1 MLKQDFLVELGTEE
15 LPPKALLKLSKS
27 FQAGV
32 EEGLR
37 KESLAHGLVKS
48 FATPRRLAILVRALE
63 SNQADRLTEKF
74 GPAVKAAFDTDG
86 NPTRAA
92 NGFAKS
98 CGMTVADLG
107 RAPKDGVEKLYFS
120 STLPGK
126 STNELLPAIV
136 DGALA
141 KLPIP
146 KKMRWGASRDEFV
159 RPVHWLVMLFGEEV
173 VPTTIMG
180 VKSGADSFG
189 HRFHHP
195 DKIRISKPSEYEA
208 LMLEPGNVVA
218 DFATR
223 KDLIRAAIV
232 AEGEKLNAN
241 TVVDDSLLDEVTGLV
256 EYPVALTGEF
266 DKLFLEVPSEAL
278 ILAMKSHQKS
288 FYLLSKED
296 QLLPYFVTVSNIRS
310 NDPPQVTKGNERV
323 IRPRLADAKF
333 FYDTDK
339 KTSLESRLDQ
349 LKKVVFQKKLGT
361 VYDRSLR
368 VANLAKFIAIDTDQN
383 ETQSERAAM
392 LSKCDLVT
400 NMVGEFADLQGL
412 MGSYYAANDGE
423 PELVATAIGEQYMP
437 NYAGGDLPSSAIGSI
452 LAIADK
458 LDSIVGLFAIGQP
471 PTGSK
476 DPFALRR
483 SAIGV
488 LRIMVEEKLDL
499 DLLACINT
507 SLKGFEFLEIEVDTA
522 EKVFEFML
530 ERFRTWYSDEGI
542 PSYVFQSVMEI
553 KPRKPYDFAKRIQAV
568 SSFVQL
574 DESAALAAS
583 NKRVSNLLDKVN
595 GTSLSTEVSENLL
608 VEDAEKNLFH
618 QLCDKEH
625 STKPFFD
632 TGDYTAGLADL
643 AQLKIAVD
651 SFFDDVLVMCDNIPV
666 RNNRIALLQRLRNIF
681 LKVADISFLH
691 TSQPC
696 SVKASNHEDYSAR
709 S

>member
-1 MLKQDFLVELGTEE
+1 MSKQDFLVELGTEE

-32 EEGLR
+32 VEGLK
-37 KESLAHGLVKS
+37 KESLAHGEVKS
-48 FATPRRLAILVRALE
+48 FATPRRLAVLVSALDA
-63 SNQADRLTEKF
+63 NQADRLTEKF
-74 GPAVKAAFDTDG
+74 GPAVKAAFDADG

-92 NGFAKS
+92 EGFAKS
-98 CGMTVADLG
+98 CGVTVADLG
-107 RAPKDGVEKLYFS
+107 RAPKDGVEKLCYS
-120 STLPGK
+120 STLSGK
-126 STNELLPAIV
+126 SANELLPAIV
-136 DGALA
+136 DAALA

-146 KKMRWGASRDEFV
+146 KRMRWGASRDEFV

-195 DKIRISKPSEYEA
+195 DRIHINKPNEYEA
-208 LMLEPGNVVA
+208 LLLEPGNVVA

-223 KDLIRAAIV
+223 RELIRTAIV

-241 TVVDDSLLDEVTGLV
+241 TVVDESLLDEVTGLV
-256 EYPVALTGEF
+256 EYPVALTGKF
-266 DKLFLEVPSEAL
+266 DELFLKVPSEAL
-278 ILAMKSHQKS
+278 ILAMKSHQKC
-288 FYLLSKED
+288 FYLLNKQDE
-296 QLLPYFVTVSNIRS
+296 LLPYFVTVSNIRS
-310 NDPPQVTKGNERV
+310 NDPSQVTKGNERV

-333 FYDTDK
+333 FYETDK
-339 KTSLESRLDQ
+339 QTSLESRLEQ

-368 VANLAKFIAIDTDQN
+368 VANLAKFIAIDTNEN

-423 PELVATAIGEQYMP
+423 PALVATAIGEQYMP
-437 NYAGGDLPSSAIGSI
+437 KYAGGDLPSTTIGSI

-488 LRIMVEEKLDL
+488 LRIMVENKLDL
-499 DLLACINT
+499 DLLACIKA
-507 SLKGFEFLEIEVDTA
+507 SLKGFESLEVQVDTA
-522 EKVFEFML
+522 ETVFEFML
-530 ERFRTWYSDEGI
+530 ERFRSWYSDEGI
-542 PSYVFQSVMEI
+542 PSNVFQSVMEI

-568 SSFVQL
+568 SSFVLL
-574 DESAALAAS
+574 DESAALAAA
-583 NKRVSNLLDKVN
+583 NKRVSNLLDKVDHA
-595 GTSLSTEVSENLL
+595 SLSIEVSEALL
-608 VEDAEKNLFH
+608 VDDAEKILFQ
-618 QLCDKEH
+618 QLRDREL
-625 STKPFFD
+625 STTPLFEA
-632 TGDYTAGLADL
+632 GDYTTGLAEL
-643 AQLKIAVD
+643 AQLKESVD
-651 SFFDDVLVMCDNIPV
+651 GFFDDVLVMCDDKSV
-666 RNNRIALLQRLRNIF
+666 QNNRIALLQRLRDIF

-691 TSQPC
+691 TS
-696 SVKASNHEDYSAR
+696 
-709 S
+709 

>member
-1 MLKQDFLVELGTEE
+1 MPKQDFLVELGTEE

-32 EEGLR
+32 VAGLK
-37 KESLAHGLVKS
+37 KESLAHGQVKS
-48 FATPRRLAILVRALE
+48 FATPRRLAILVSALE
-63 SNQADRLTEKF
+63 ANQADRLTEKF
-74 GPAVKAAFDTDG
+74 GPAVKAAFDADG
-86 NPTRAA
+86 NPTSAA
-92 NGFAKS
+92 DGFAKS
-98 CGMTVADLG
+98 CGVTVTSLG
-107 RAPKDGVEKLYFS
+107 RAPKDGVEKLCFS

-136 DGALA
+136 DAALA

-146 KKMRWGASRDEFV
+146 KRMRWGASRNEFV
-159 RPVHWLVMLFGEEV
+159 RPVHWLVMLFGEDI
-173 VPTTIMG
+173 VPSTIMG
-180 VKSGADSFG
+180 VNSGADSFG

-195 DKIRISKPSEYEA
+195 DKICISKASNYEA

-218 DFATR
+218 DFAKR
-223 KDLIRAAIV
+223 RELIRAAIV

-241 TVVDDSLLDEVTGLV
+241 TVVDEALLDEVTGLV
-256 EYPVALTGEF
+256 EYPVALTGKF

-278 ILAMKSHQKS
+278 ILAMKSHQKC
-288 FYLLSKED
+288 FYLLSKDE

-310 NDPPQVTKGNERV
+310 NDPSQVTKGNERV

-333 FYDTDK
+333 FYETDK
-339 KTSLESRLDQ
+339 QTSLESRLDQ

-368 VANLAKFIAIDTDQN
+368 IANLAKFIAVYTNQN
-383 ETQSERAAM
+383 EAQSERAAV

-423 PELVATAIGEQYMP
+423 PELVAMAIGEQYMP
-437 NYAGGDLPSSAIGSI
+437 KYAGGDLPSTAIGSI

-458 LDSIVGLFAIGQP
+458 LDSIVGLFAVGQP

-488 LRIMVEEKLDL
+488 LRIMVENKLDL
-499 DLLACINT
+499 DLLACIKM
-507 SLKGFEFLEIEVDTA
+507 SLKGFNSLEIEADTS
-522 EKVFEFML
+522 EKVFEFMI
-530 ERFRTWYSDEGI
+530 ERFRSWYSDEGI
-542 PSYVFQSVMEI
+542 PSNVFQSVIEI

-568 SSFVQL
+568 SSFVEL
-574 DESAALAAS
+574 DESAALAAA
-583 NKRVSNLLDKVN
+583 NKRVSNLLDKVDDA
-595 GTSLSTEVSENLL
+595 SLSTVVNENLL
-608 VEDAEKNLFH
+608 VDDAEKVLFQ
-618 QLCDKEH
+618 QLRDKEL
-625 STKPFFD
+625 STAPLFEA
-632 TGDYTAGLADL
+632 GDYTSGLAEL
-643 AQLKIAVD
+643 AQLKEAVD
-651 SFFDDVLVMCDNIPV
+651 GFFENVLVICDDMPLQ
-666 RNNRIALLQRLRNIF
+666 NNRIALLQRLRDIF

-691 TSQPC
+691 TS
-696 SVKASNHEDYSAR
+696 
-709 S
+709 

>member
-1 MLKQDFLVELGTEE
+1 MSKQDFLVELGTEE

-32 EEGLR
+32 VEGLK
-37 KESLAHGLVKS
+37 KESLAHGEVKS
-48 FATPRRLAILVRALE
+48 FATPRRLAVLVSALDA
-63 SNQADRLTEKF
+63 NQADRLTEKF
-74 GPAVKAAFDTDG
+74 GPAVKAAFDADG

-92 NGFAKS
+92 EGFAKS
-98 CGMTVADLG
+98 CGVTVADLG
-107 RAPKDGVEKLYFS
+107 RAPKDGVEKLCYS
-120 STLPGK
+120 STLSGK

-136 DGALA
+136 DAALA

-146 KKMRWGASRDEFV
+146 KRMRWGASRDEFV

-195 DKIRISKPSEYEA
+195 DRIHINKPNEYEA
-208 LMLEPGNVVA
+208 LLLEPGNVVA

-223 KDLIRAAIV
+223 RELIRTAIV

-241 TVVDDSLLDEVTGLV
+241 TVVDESLLDEVTGLV
-256 EYPVALTGEF
+256 EYPVALTGKF
-266 DKLFLEVPSEAL
+266 DELFLKVPSEAL
-278 ILAMKSHQKS
+278 ILAMKSHQKC
-288 FYLLSKED
+288 FYLLNKQDE
-296 QLLPYFVTVSNIRS
+296 LLPYFVTVSNIRS
-310 NDPPQVTKGNERV
+310 NDPSQVTKGNERV

-333 FYDTDK
+333 FYETDK
-339 KTSLESRLDQ
+339 QTSLESRLEQ

-368 VANLAKFIAIDTDQN
+368 VANLAKFIAIDTN
-383 ETQSERAAM
+383 ENEAQSERAAM

-423 PELVATAIGEQYMP
+423 PALVATAIGEQYMP
-437 NYAGGDLPSSAIGSI
+437 KYAGGDLPSTTIGSI

-488 LRIMVEEKLDL
+488 LRIMVENKLDL
-499 DLLACINT
+499 DLLACIKA
-507 SLKGFEFLEIEVDTA
+507 SLKGFESLEVQADTA
-522 EKVFEFML
+522 ETVFEFML
-530 ERFRTWYSDEGI
+530 ERFRSWYSDEGI
-542 PSYVFQSVMEI
+542 PSNVFQSVMEI

-568 SSFVQL
+568 SSFVLL
-574 DESAALAAS
+574 DESAALAAA
-583 NKRVSNLLDKVN
+583 NKRVSNLLDKVDHA
-595 GTSLSTEVSENLL
+595 SLSIEVSEALL
-608 VEDAEKNLFH
+608 VDDAEKILFQ
-618 QLCDKEH
+618 QLRDREL
-625 STKPFFD
+625 STTPLFEA
-632 TGDYTAGLADL
+632 GDYTTGLAEL
-643 AQLKIAVD
+643 AQLKESVD
-651 SFFDDVLVMCDNIPV
+651 GFFDDVLVMCDDKSV
-666 RNNRIALLQRLRNIF
+666 QNNRIALLQRLRDIF

-691 TSQPC
+691 TS
-696 SVKASNHEDYSAR
+696 
-709 S
+709 

>member
-1 MLKQDFLVELGTEE
+1 MSKQDFLVELGTEE

-32 EEGLR
+32 VEGLK
-37 KESLAHGLVKS
+37 KESLAHGEVKS
-48 FATPRRLAILVRALE
+48 FATPRRLAVLVSALDA
-63 SNQADRLTEKF
+63 NQADRLTEKF
-74 GPAVKAAFDTDG
+74 GPAVKAAFDADG

-92 NGFAKS
+92 EGFAKS
-98 CGMTVADLG
+98 CGVTVADLG
-107 RAPKDGVEKLYFS
+107 RAPKDGVEKLCYS
-120 STLPGK
+120 STLSGK
-126 STNELLPAIV
+126 SANELLPAIV
-136 DGALA
+136 DAALA

-146 KKMRWGASRDEFV
+146 KRMRWGASRDEFV

-195 DKIRISKPSEYEA
+195 DRIHINKPNEYEA
-208 LMLEPGNVVA
+208 LLLEPGNVVA

-223 KDLIRAAIV
+223 RELIRTAIV

-241 TVVDDSLLDEVTGLV
+241 TVVDESLLDEVTGLV
-256 EYPVALTGEF
+256 EYPVALTGKF
-266 DKLFLEVPSEAL
+266 DELFLKVPSEAL
-278 ILAMKSHQKS
+278 ILAMKSHQKC
-288 FYLLSKED
+288 FYLLNKQDE
-296 QLLPYFVTVSNIRS
+296 LLPYFVTVSNIRS
-310 NDPPQVTKGNERV
+310 NDPSQVTKGNERV

-333 FYDTDK
+333 FYETDK
-339 KTSLESRLDQ
+339 QTSLESRLEQ

-368 VANLAKFIAIDTDQN
+368 VANLAKFIAIDTNEN

-423 PELVATAIGEQYMP
+423 PALVATAIGEQYMP
-437 NYAGGDLPSSAIGSI
+437 KYAGGDLPSTTIGSI

-488 LRIMVEEKLDL
+488 LRIMVENKLDL
-499 DLLACINT
+499 DLLACIKA
-507 SLKGFEFLEIEVDTA
+507 SLKGFESLEVQVDTA
-522 EKVFEFML
+522 ETVFEFML
-530 ERFRTWYSDEGI
+530 ERFRSWYSDEGI
-542 PSYVFQSVMEI
+542 PSNVFQSVMEI

-568 SSFVQL
+568 SSFVLL
-574 DESAALAAS
+574 DESAALAAA
-583 NKRVSNLLDKVN
+583 NKRVSNLLDKVDHA
-595 GTSLSTEVSENLL
+595 SLSIEVSEALL
-608 VEDAEKNLFH
+608 VDDAEKILFQ
-618 QLCDKEH
+618 QLRDREL
-625 STKPFFD
+625 STTPLFEA
-632 TGDYTAGLADL
+632 GDYTTGLAEL
-643 AQLKIAVD
+643 AQLKESVD
-651 SFFDDVLVMCDNIPV
+651 GFFDDVLVMCDDKSV
-666 RNNRIALLQRLRNIF
+666 QNNRIALLQRLRDIF
-681 LKVADISFLH
+681 LRVADISFLH
-691 TSQPC
+691 S
-696 SVKASNHEDYSAR
+696 S
-709 S
+709 